1 MNSRP
6 HHYQWCALPLS
17 YRSIRV
23 VTCHKRL
30 RFATL
35 RDVSWLMMNKPVPKR
50 TLDRKKREAEAL
62 KANMKKRKNQ
72 SKLEVGDRAG
82 TNKDEEN
89 QIE

>member
-1 MNSRP
+1 LNSRP

-17 YRSIRV
+17 YRSIPV

-35 RDVSWLMMNKPVPKR
+35 RDVSWLMSDKPVPKR

-62 KANMKKRKNQ
+62 KANMKKRKDQ
-72 SKLEVGDRAG
+72 AKLEAGDRASS
-82 TNKDEEN
+82 NKSNEN
-89 QIE
+89 QSE

>member
-35 RDVSWLMMNKPVPKR
+35 RDVSWLMTNKTVPKR

-62 KANMKKRKNQ
+62 KANMKKRKVQ
-72 SKLEVGDRAG
+72 AKLEAGNRAHS
-82 TNKDEEN
+82 TQNEEN
-89 QIE
+89 PK